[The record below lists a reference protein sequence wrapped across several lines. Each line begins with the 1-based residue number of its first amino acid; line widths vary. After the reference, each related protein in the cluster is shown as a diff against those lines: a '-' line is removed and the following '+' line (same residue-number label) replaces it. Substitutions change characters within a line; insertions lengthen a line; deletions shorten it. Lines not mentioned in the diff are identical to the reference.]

1 MLIFFYFTPFVLEKE
16 TVEGFNVFKS
26 SKQLAPAVDK
36 EKEKVE
42 DGPSKA
48 KKELNKQI
56 EVLFLPSLCFSHS
69 RCHSYACLYLLDLLL

>member
-1 MLIFFYFTPFVLEKE
+1 MLNFSICWFFCFTLFVLEKE

-56 EVLFLPSLCFSHS
+56 EVLFLPSLCF
-69 RCHSYACLYLLDLLL
+69 ALLFT

>member
-1 MLIFFYFTPFVLEKE
+1 M
-16 TVEGFNVFKS
+16 EGFNVFKS

-42 DGPSKA
+42 GGPSKA

-56 EVLFLPSLCFSHS
+56 EVLFLPSLCFGFHIVVAILMLVFT
-69 RCHSYACLYLLDLLL
+69 C

>member
-16 TVEGFNVFKS
+16 TVEGFTVFKS

-56 EVLFLPSLCFSHS
+56 EVLFLPSLCFAFHTVVAILMLVYT
-69 RCHSYACLYLLDLLL
+69 C